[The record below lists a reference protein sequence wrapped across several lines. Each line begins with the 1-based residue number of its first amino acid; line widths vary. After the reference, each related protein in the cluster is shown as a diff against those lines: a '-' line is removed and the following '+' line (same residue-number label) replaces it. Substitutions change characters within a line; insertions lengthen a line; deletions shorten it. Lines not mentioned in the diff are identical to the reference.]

1 LWLSV
6 AANDTDRAA
15 LDSQERKD
23 AKSQNTN
30 GNPIRL
36 QSKILAVRA
45 DPVNQGSIYVAQ
57 SNGIVSRVILAVS
70 IEVYSYESVI
80 FLTSS
85 DGRDICPLQ
94 RPRGASDE
102 CLS

>member
-1 LWLSV
+1 M
-6 AANDTDRAA
+6 AANYSDSAA

-45 DPVNQGSIYVAQ
+45 DPVNHGSIYVAQ
-57 SNGIVSRVILAVS
+57 SNGIVRRVVLTVS
-70 IEVYSYESVI
+70 I
-80 FLTSS
+80 
-85 DGRDICPLQ
+85 
-94 RPRGASDE
+94 
-102 CLS
+102 